1 MESNNYFI
9 RFKIFYIIFIMFV
22 LSLPKPTLAQR
33 AVIKLDGVNIY
44 SLPMVQR
51 TPLATLSKGDIV
63 RVIGQRGTWVKIEFN
78 DRQKGWMLLQVRK
91 NKDTPNGKARKTKK
105 RNREQKRTNTHD
117 SNGVGLGKNNISK
130 TRDPYKITKQRKES
144 PVNAEQLYRRFG
156 YSFGM
161 GILESD
167 FTYNWKFVFH
177 STPRLALVGS
187 FKHALGSTADSYF
200 IIANLSYLLKENAK
214 MLPFIT
220 GGLGVINTVPARGI
234 GIDSVS
240 NMAINYGFGFRKY
253 LRRNMALIFS
263 LTQYTV
269 FVGKGY
275 QHSQDFTIGLLV
287 GNFWN

>member
-1 MESNNYFI
+1 MKSNNYYI
-9 RFKIFYIIFIMFV
+9 RFKIFYIIFIMLV
-22 LSLPKPTLAQR
+22 LSLSKQTQAQR
-33 AVIKLDGVNIY
+33 ALIKLDGVKVY

-51 TPLATLSKGDIV
+51 TPLATLSKGEIV
-63 RVIGQRGTWVKIEFN
+63 RVIGQRGAWVKIEFN
-78 DRQKGWMLLQVRK
+78 TEKKGWMLLQIRK
-91 NKDTPNGKARKTKK
+91 NKDTASGKARKTNKQ
-105 RNREQKRTNTHD
+105 NREQKHTSTHD
-117 SNGVGLGKNNISK
+117 NNGYGLGKNNISK
-130 TRDPYKITKQRKES
+130 TQNPYKITKQPKES
-144 PVNAEQLYRRFG
+144 SLKKQQLYRRFG

-200 IIANLSYLLKENAK
+200 IIANLSYLLKVNAK

-220 GGLGVINTVPARGI
+220 GGLGVINTVPARSI

-240 NMAINYGFGFRKY
+240 NMTINYGFGFRKF
-253 LRRNMALIFS
+253 LRRNMALIVS